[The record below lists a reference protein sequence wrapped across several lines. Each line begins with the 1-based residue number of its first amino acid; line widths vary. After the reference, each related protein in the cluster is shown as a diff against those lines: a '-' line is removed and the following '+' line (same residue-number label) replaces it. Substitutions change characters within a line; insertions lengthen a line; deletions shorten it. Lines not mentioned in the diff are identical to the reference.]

1 MQQDQFVA
9 PLHEII
15 KKSKNTSIEIDALVE
30 QLYNRDFSEDQEKR
44 LFDFINYLCDG
55 KIKRMLDGRS
65 QLVRLEKTKCD
76 RKIRALPLCP
86 AVH

>member
-30 QLYNRDFSEDQEKR
+30 
-44 LFDFINYLCDG
+44 
-55 KIKRMLDGRS
+55 
-65 QLVRLEKTKCD
+65 
-76 RKIRALPLCP
+76 
-86 AVH
+86 